1 MVKKSSTLLEG
12 VTKEC
17 FDFVNMV
24 RANPK
29 VILPKLEE
37 MKKSFK
43 KNVLSMKGQP
53 SLPTQE
59 GKSAVAECIK
69 FIKKQP
75 PTRQFEWD
83 ELIGRSCKD
92 HCKDIGPKGTMSHK
106 SSNGDEAHERILKY
120 GSVFGMIGENLNYG
134 HHTGEE
140 IIMALIID
148 DGVANRGHRTN
159 IFSDRFSVVG
169 IFVGAHNSMYNV
181 MACMVLT
188 CEHVVANNGTTP
200 LRKRPPR
207 SAAVKAPSPSRVSV
221 PKSSA
226 SAPTSSGTLGGGG
239 GSMKKKMQAFLKE
252 AVHIDKPPD
261 MIDYETST
269 KVNFSGNELTKVV
282 TTKFMLKDGTETTT
296 VQVITKKL

>member
-92 HCKDIGPKGTMSHK
+92 HCKDIGPKGRTSHK

-159 IFSDRFSVVG
+159 IFSDRFSVIG

-188 CEHVVANNGTTP
+188 CERVI
-200 LRKRPPR
+200 
-207 SAAVKAPSPSRVSV
+207 SAA
-221 PKSSA
+221 
-226 SAPTSSGTLGGGG
+226 
-239 GSMKKKMQAFLKE
+239 MKKKMDEFKNE
-252 AVHIDKPPD
+252 AVHVDKPPGSKGTTRNQVKLSGNK
-261 MIDYETST
+261 MIKTST
-269 KVNFSGNELTKVV
+269 TFIILE
-282 TTKFMLKDGTETTT
+282 DGTKTFKR
-296 VQVITKKL
+296 QVKKRNLKL